1 MSHENLLPPQA
12 ASTLLTRSVDRLIR
26 GRWWLLGLAL
36 LLTVA
41 AWPMS
46 RKLAFDQSIESLYS
60 EDDPHLRDFVRSRKL
75 FGGDEFAMVAYSE
88 PELFVPGS
96 SSLTEVATERIQ
108 AFANQLDEIPGIMT
122 ESTQNLARAFKFPYR
137 LETVR
142 KIVVG
147 VLVGEDAH
155 TTAIVLRLRPE
166 KESPISR
173 GETIKRIRQLAAEHD
188 PPAMVVG
195 EPVQIHDMFRY
206 VEEDGR
212 KLFGVSLGLLALVLM
227 LLLRQLRWVVLPLI
241 VVIVSIT
248 WTEAILVLSRMK
260 LSMVS
265 SMLNSLMTII
275 SVQTAMHVSLYFR
288 EQHRSA
294 SPIEALRRSMIEL
307 AGPVWWTVAT
317 TAFGFGVLVTSH
329 INPVASFGVMMAVG
343 TLVVFVAVT
352 MLLPGCVLMGHM
364 SAEPEPSASDRRIAA
379 ALGRITLWVEH
390 HPKRVTLVSLGVVAF
405 AGAGFSRLRVETDFS
420 KNFREQSPIVQ
431 SLRFVETQLGGA
443 GSWEVNFPAP
453 EKPTAEYMDRVR
465 AFAVRLRT
473 EFGLP
478 TERELVLQTNTNHN
492 KNAAHEPGGV
502 SPRTS
507 DERPVLGLTPSGSP
521 EGFTNSSNRLEIR
534 ATETAGRISKVLAI
548 TDGLD
553 LIPESIFFKSLSL
566 ETRLELLGGIQRD
579 FVTSLYNPKER
590 RMRVV
595 LRAYERQP
603 SETKLKLIENVERL
617 ARESFP
623 DVATGKPASLDSVG
637 RAEVRREETRP
648 HPSGLFVLLAFLI
661 ESLMDDQW
669 TSFLVSTIGITSM
682 MWYAFRRLPIG
693 LMSLVPNLFP
703 NILVI
708 GFMGWIGLPIN
719 IATAMIACVSMGLTV
734 DSSIIYID
742 GYHRARATGLRVHEA
757 LHETHRDVGRA
768 LVYSNIALMSG
779 FSVLALS
786 HFIPLIY
793 FGLLVS
799 LAMFGGLIGN
809 LVFLP
814 LLIGWWDGRKET

>member
-1 MSHENLLPPQA
+1 M
-12 ASTLLTRSVDRLIR
+12 
-26 GRWWLLGLAL
+26 AL
-36 LLTVA
+36 LLTVV
-41 AWPMS
+41 AWPIS
-46 RKLAFDQSIESLYS
+46 QKLAFDQSIESLYA
-60 EDDPHLRDFVRSRKL
+60 EADPHLRDFLHSRQL
-75 FGGDEFAMVAYSE
+75 FGGDEFVIVAYSE
-88 PELFVPGS
+88 PEIFVPES
-96 SSLTEVATERIQ
+96 NSLTEAATQRGQ
-108 AFANQLDEIPGIMT
+108 AFADELDEIPGIMT
-122 ESTQNLARAFKFPYR
+122 ASTQHLARAFKFPYR
-137 LETVR
+137 LDAVR

-147 VLVGEDAH
+147 VLVGEDEH
-155 TTAIVLRLRPE
+155 TTAIVLRLMPE
-166 KESPISR
+166 KDSPISR
-173 GETIKRIRQLAAEHD
+173 GETIARIRQLAEKHD
-188 PPAMVVG
+188 PPAMVAG

-212 KLFGVSLGLLALVLM
+212 KLFVVSLALLALVL
-227 LLLRQLRWVVLPLI
+227 LLLLQQLRWVVLPLI

-248 WTEAILVLSRMK
+248 WTEAILELSRMR

-265 SMLNSLMTII
+265 SMLNSLITII

-288 EQHRSA
+288 DQHRTLP
-294 SPIEALRRSMIEL
+294 PIEALRRSMIEL
-307 AGPVWWTVAT
+307 AGPVWWTVVT

-329 INPVASFGVMMAVG
+329 INPVVSFGVMMAIG
-343 TLVVFVAVT
+343 SMVVLVAVT
-352 MLLPGCVLMGHM
+352 VLLPGCVLLGRMPE
-364 SAEPEPSASDRRIAA
+364 EPPPSAADRRVAA

-390 HPKRVTLVSLGVVAF
+390 HPRWVTGVSFAIVAF

-420 KNFREQSPIVQ
+420 KNFRERSPIVQ
-431 SLRFVETQLGGA
+431 SLRFVESQLGGA

-453 EKPTAEYMDRVR
+453 EKPTTEFIDRVR
-465 AFAVRLRT
+465 AFAARLRT
-473 EFGLP
+473 EFGLS
-478 TERELVLQTNTNHN
+478 
-492 KNAAHEPGGV
+492 A
-502 SPRTS
+502 
-507 DERPVLGLTPSGSP
+507 ERP
-521 EGFTNSSNRLEIR
+521 
-534 ATETAGRISKVLAI
+534 TETAGRLSKVLAI

-553 LIPESIFFKSLSL
+553 LIPERILFSLSL
-566 ETRLELLGGIQRD
+566 ETRMTMLGRVQSD
-579 FVTSLYNPKER
+579 FVTSLYNPVNR
-590 RMRVV
+590 RMRIM

-603 SETKLKLIENVERL
+603 SETKLKLIEDIERL
-617 ARESFP
+617 AQQEFGQVNEP
-623 DVATGKPASLDSVG
+623 QQLVL
-637 RAEVRREETRP
+637 AEAAPNVFSHSTVP
-648 HPSGLFVLLAFLI
+648 KSTGLFVLLAFLI

-708 GFMGWIGLPIN
+708 GLMGWIGLPIN

-742 GYHRARATGLRVHEA
+742 GYQRARARGLRVHEA

-814 LLIGWWDGRKET
+814 LLIGWWDGRKEAEVSSLLIEVTKTRMPS

>member
-1 MSHENLLPPQA
+1 MSHENLSPPQA

-36 LLTVA
+36 LMTVV
-41 AWPMS
+41 AWPIS
-46 RKLAFDQSIESLYS
+46 RKLAFDQSIESLYA
-60 EDDPHLRDFVRSRKL
+60 EADPHLRDFLQSRRL
-75 FGGDEFAMVAYSE
+75 FGGDEFAIVAYSE
-88 PELFVPGS
+88 PDLFVPESG
-96 SSLTEVATERIQ
+96 SLTEVASKRIQ
-108 AFANQLDEIPGIMT
+108 EFANKLDEIPGIMT

-166 KESPISR
+166 KDSPVSR

-212 KLFGVSLGLLALVLM
+212 KLFGVSLALLALVLL

-288 EQHRSA
+288 DQHRTLPS
-294 SPIEALRRSMIEL
+294 IEALRRSMVEL

-352 MLLPGCVLMGHM
+352 MLLPGCVLIGHM

-379 ALGRITLWVEH
+379 VLGRITLWVEH
-390 HPKRVTLVSLGVVAF
+390 HPKRVTLISLAVVAF
-405 AGAGFSRLRVETDFS
+405 AAAGFSRLRVETDFS

-431 SLRFVETQLGGA
+431 SLRFVESQLGGA

-453 EKPTAEYMDRVR
+453 PKPTAEFMDRVR
-465 AFAVRLRT
+465 SFAARLRI

-478 TERELVLQTNTNHN
+478 TERESGLKTNSVHN
-492 KNAAHEPGGV
+492 TAVEPGG
-502 SPRTS
+502 
-507 DERPVLGLTPSGSP
+507 LTNK
-521 EGFTNSSNRLEIR
+521 TNGLEIR
-534 ATETAGRISKVLAI
+534 STGTAGRLSKVLAI

-566 ETRLELLGGIQRD
+566 ETRLDLLGGIQRD
-579 FVTSLYNPKER
+579 FVTSLYNPQNR
-590 RMRVV
+590 RMRIV

-603 SETKLKLIENVERL
+603 SETKLKLIESIEQL
-617 ARESFP
+617 AREAFP
-623 DVATGKPASLDSVG
+623 DSDSDTHAGVD
-637 RAEVRREETRP
+637 EVRLEESRP
-648 HPSGLFVLLAFLI
+648 QTAGLFVLLAFLI

-669 TSFLVSTIGITSM
+669 TSFLVSTVGITSM

-814 LLIGWWDGRKET
+814 LLIGWWDGRKEKRSATS